1 METTPKQLS
10 SEQAPLETRKERALT
25 GQAEATL
32 QLNRS
37 LLPIDEYAARE
48 GVSKS
53 IVEECGKLGIVQIRR
68 CKGRM
73 FVVDVPLSPYR
84 YPSEAGEGATK
95 PVDKGFRFAERAQ
108 NGVPDIRETAEER
121 IKSNGEFIK
130 AGAISAL
137 VEKMFRKASEIT
149 DKPIKMLDDEKGQVK
164 KVPDPVQVVHS
175 AAFEAIAKFARSGN
189 FSVKARKISQLV
201 SQMFRRAC
209 EIITKPI
216 KTNSDKIRRSE
227 EKAESTQIIQD
238 NGVYPAS
245 PRGGVQSDPLTGS
258 PFYERSQDM
267 GPAAQVENERIWQ
280 VVALF
285 SIVFLFATL
294 LANIWFY
301 MDRQTQLDKLNLA
314 YANIQMVYSNFIKA
328 DQQVKALQNELD
340 NSRAEIS
347 RMQNELDNS
356 RAEVKTVQ
364 NKLVEARQ
372 NLRSI
377 QHRNAQAVDR
387 LDKQIRSLMA
397 WLSESTESPQP
408 ASGSGISSQ

>member
-1 METTPKQLS
+1 METIPNQLS
-10 SEQAPLETRKERALT
+10 SGQAPLETRKERVLT

-48 GVSKS
+48 GVSRS

-108 NGVPDIRETAEER
+108 NGVPDIRETAAER
-121 IKSNGEFIK
+121 IKSNDEFIK
-130 AGAISAL
+130 AGAISSL
-137 VEKMFRKASEIT
+137 VEKMFRKSSEIT
-149 DKPIKMLDDEKGQVK
+149 DKPIKMLNDEKGRVK
-164 KVPDPVQVVHS
+164 KVPDPAQVVHS
-175 AAFEAIAKFARSGN
+175 AAFEAIAKFAWSGN

-201 SQMFRRAC
+201 SQMFRGAC

-216 KTNSDKIRRSE
+216 KTVSDKIRRSE
-227 EKAESTQIIQD
+227 EKAESAQIIQD
-238 NGVYPAS
+238 NGVQFA
-245 PRGGVQSDPLTGS
+245 PLPES
-258 PFYERSQDM
+258 PFYEGSQDR
-267 GPAAQVENERIWQ
+267 GPAAQVETKHIWQ

-301 MDRQTQLDKLNLA
+301 MDRQTQLDKLDLA

-340 NSRAEIS
+340 NSKAEIS
-347 RMQNELDNS
+347 RIQDELDNS

-377 QHRNAQAVDR
+377 QRRNAQAVDR

-397 WLSESTESPQP
+397 WLSESTESP
-408 ASGSGISSQ
+408 